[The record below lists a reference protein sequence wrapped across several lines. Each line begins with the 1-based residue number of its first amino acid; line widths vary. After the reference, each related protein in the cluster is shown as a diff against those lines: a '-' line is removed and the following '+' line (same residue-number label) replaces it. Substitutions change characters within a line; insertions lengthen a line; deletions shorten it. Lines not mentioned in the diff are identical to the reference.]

1 MCIANKDFVLV
12 KFTHSYKVDISIGVR
27 GGGGGAG
34 GAAALPSL
42 VKNINYSGNFYLV
55 FQSLFCFT
63 NILNIFFSFVHCSMH
78 HKNPHQNVGNGIKE
92 TLFSKFFWGACPRTP
107 LEVQIGQIR
116 IRSPPPKFLSPY
128 AYGYF
133 CVYFKV

>member
-42 VKNINYSGNFYLV
+42 VKNMNYSGNFYLV

-63 NILNIFFSFVHCSMH
+63 NILNIFFSFVNCSM
-78 HKNPHQNVGNGIKE
+78 HKNPHQNAGNGIKE
-92 TLFSKFFWGACPRTP
+92 TLFFKIFLGSMPPDPPRGSNRANSYP
-107 LEVQIGQIR
+107 P
-116 IRSPPPKFLSPY
+116 PPPKISKPVRLWMFL
-128 AYGYF
+128 
-133 CVYFKV
+133 CLL